1 MLNWFIGLA
10 IRMQMCLGGLM
21 DGFSKCAG
29 GLAGCILMGVI
40 NVVRSVNYLLC
51 CA

>member
-10 IRMQMCLGGLM
+10 IRMQMWLGGLM

-29 GLAGCILMGVI
+29 GLAGCILSDGGNKCGEV
-40 NVVRSVNYLLC
+40 S
-51 CA
+51 